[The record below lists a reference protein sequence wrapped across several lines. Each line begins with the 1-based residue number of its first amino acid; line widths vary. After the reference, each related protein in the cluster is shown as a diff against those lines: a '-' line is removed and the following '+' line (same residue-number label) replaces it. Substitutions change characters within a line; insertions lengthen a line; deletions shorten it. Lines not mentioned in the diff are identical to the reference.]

1 MNRKGLLTI
10 GISLLLGTGIGTT
23 LPSIASAASN
33 TGHHSTQV
41 QLARWGDASGEGGE
55 VESPRWGE
63 QGGEQGEVEAPRGS
77 DQTTD
82 QGDIQAPRWGDANG
96 EQGEVESPRS

>member
-1 MNRKGLLTI
+1 MSRKGLLTI

-33 TGHHSTQV
+33 AGHHGTQV
-41 QLARWGDASGEGGE
+41 LLARWGGANGEQGE
-55 VESPRWGE
+55 VESPRWGT
-63 QGGEQGEVEAPRGS
+63 QGTEQGEVEAPRGS

-82 QGDIQAPRWGDANG
+82 QGGIQAPRWGEAG
-96 EQGEVESPRS
+96 SEQGEVESPRA